1 MRPLSYIELYG
12 TCHLCLPGHTYR
24 TASLHDLGSNLL
36 VRFRERGISSDL
48 DEAIELFRAVL
59 ALPPNPGWH
68 YYRPSCLHN
77 LADSLMYRFRQRKV
91 LSDLDE
97 SIELYRAVLVLCPS
111 DPGASHH
118 HLWHSS
124 LHNLSGCLLDRFR
137 KQGVLSDIDEA
148 FELYT
153 QLTRASRVA
162 TRNSLGTAQVMG
174 RLCRAFPASLCIGR
188 LSDRIEIIG

>member
-1 MRPLSYIELYG
+1 MSDLDEAIELYRIVLD
-12 TCHLCLPGHTYR
+12 LCGHTYR
-24 TASLHDLGSNLL
+24 TSSLHDLGHNLL

-59 ALPPNPGWH
+59 ALPPNSGWN

-77 LADSLMYRFRQRKV
+77 FADSLRYRFRQRKV
-91 LSDLDE
+91 LSDLDK
-97 SIELYRAVLVLCPS
+97 SIELYRAVLIFPS
-111 DPGASHH
+111 DPRASHH

-137 KQGVLSDIDEA
+137 HQGVLSDIDKA
-148 FELYT
+148 FELYL

-162 TRNSLGTAQVMG
+162 TRSSLGTAKSWTVYAEHFQHHSG
-174 RLCRAFPASLCIGR
+174 ACRRAVVFTTSI
-188 LSDRIEIIG
+188 